1 MRPKVGIP
9 FLILAVGLMAGIY
22 FLRPAS
28 GRFKQAQSGPP
39 STESTATPLDPAP
52 PAVGPT
58 LAVDSTPTNDLGIA
72 IRGTI
77 AEHET
82 YVEKRVAELQDLA
95 MDDDPKS
102 LEVILSE
109 LTNRD
114 PEIRQA
120 AVDAAV
126 QFGSRDAIPKL
137 TDAALQTDDAVERAQ
152 MLQAADYLKLPSYRE
167 TVGDLPAGKPVGKNL
182 KLWRAPAAGGSTDPK
197 R

>member
-1 MRPKVGIP
+1 MRLRVIIP
-9 FLILAVGLMAGIY
+9 LLVLATFLGVSFCYLRQKHIAQSKERQMESRETREASAVLQDPATAN
-22 FLRPAS
+22 PAS
-28 GRFKQAQSGPP
+28 TGPA
-39 STESTATPLDPAP
+39 EPA
-52 PAVGPT
+52 
-58 LAVDSTPTNDLGIA
+58 LTNGSA
-72 IRGTI
+72 IEVRGTV

-95 MDDDPKS
+95 MDNDPKS
-102 LEVILSE
+102 LQVILSE

-137 TDAALQTDDAVERAQ
+137 TDAASQTDDAVERAQ

-167 TVGDLPAGKPVGKNL
+167 TLGDLPVRKPVDKHL
-182 KLWRAPAAGGSTDPK
+182 RPWRAAPAVEPN
-197 R
+197 